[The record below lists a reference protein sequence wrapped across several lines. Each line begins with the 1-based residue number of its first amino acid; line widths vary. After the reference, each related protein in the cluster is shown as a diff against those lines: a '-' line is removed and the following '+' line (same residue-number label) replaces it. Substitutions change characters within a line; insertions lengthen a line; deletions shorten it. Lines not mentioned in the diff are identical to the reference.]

1 MKFSKSLAS
10 AVAAA
15 AVVSTIGLAYAQTD
29 TPTAPATP
37 ADTSSQTMQNQ
48 GTASP
53 DSSAAPATTTESNT
67 AGFQT
72 ERPAQADR
80 N

>member
-1 MKFSKSLAS
+1 MKVSKTLTS

-15 AVVSTIGLAYAQTD
+15 AVVGAIGLVYAQTPD
-29 TPTAPATP
+29 TAAPAVP
-37 ADTSSQTMQNQ
+37 ADTSSPPMQSQ
-48 GTASP
+48 GTTTSPGSMQTPAAS
-53 DSSAAPATTTESNT
+53 DAAALPA
-67 AGFQT
+67 

>member
-1 MKFSKSLAS
+1 MKASKTLAS

-15 AVVSTIGLAYAQTD
+15 AVVGAIGLVYAQTPD
-29 TPTAPATP
+29 TTTPAVP
-37 ADTSSQTMQNQ
+37 ADTSSPPMQSQ
-48 GTASP
+48 GTTSP
-53 DSSAAPATTTESNT
+53 GSVQTPAAGDTAALPA
-67 AGFQT
+67 

>member
-1 MKFSKSLAS
+1 MKASKSLAS

-15 AVVSTIGLAYAQTD
+15 AVVGLVYAQAPATM
-29 TPTAPATP
+29 TPSATP
-37 ADTSSQTMQNQ
+37 ADSSQTMQNQ
-48 GTASP
+48 GATSPGSMQAPAATDNTASV
-53 DSSAAPATTTESNT
+53 
-67 AGFQT
+67 QV